1 MKQRAEERNKR
12 VYEGGLYFL
21 LEYPDEV
28 WPIPNLRLTPLVL
41 RGTEVPSL
49 LTFTIGAIGDTTVLG
64 VGVASEGGFRKD
76 IKVPCLETG
85 RPLALLVDTGL
96 DPALEEGLDGILCVG
111 AVFTM
116 DDPVEVDGVR

>member
-1 MKQRAEERNKR
+1 M
-12 VYEGGLYFL
+12 

-96 DPALEEGLDGILCVG
+96 DPALRRVWTGYFV
-111 AVFTM
+111 
-116 DDPVEVDGVR
+116 

>member
-1 MKQRAEERNKR
+1 M
-12 VYEGGLYFL
+12 

-64 VGVASEGGFRKD
+64 VGVASEHGMRHATFHK
-76 IKVPCLETG
+76 P
-85 RPLALLVDTGL
+85 
-96 DPALEEGLDGILCVG
+96 
-111 AVFTM
+111 
-116 DDPVEVDGVR
+116 